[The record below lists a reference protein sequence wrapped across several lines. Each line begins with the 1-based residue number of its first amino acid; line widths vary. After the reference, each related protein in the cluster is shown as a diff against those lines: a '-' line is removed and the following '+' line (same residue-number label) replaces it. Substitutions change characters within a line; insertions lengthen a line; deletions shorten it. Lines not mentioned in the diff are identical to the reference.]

1 MGQKRVSRWPPRLFT
16 VTEFW
21 RLAWIGDK
29 RAPKNSTR
37 RGFIRGETFSA
48 ISGDP
53 DISCFLLLDDS
64 VNELLLSLGL
74 GASRILTLAH
84 LTIGLFAK
92 GPIVERRFYAYGL
105 RCWVDEARILG

>member
-1 MGQKRVSRWPPRLFT
+1 MAKLF
-16 VTEFW
+16 
-21 RLAWIGDK
+21 R
-29 RAPKNSTR
+29 
-37 RGFIRGETFSA
+37 
-48 ISGDP
+48 
-53 DISCFLLLDDS
+53 
-64 VNELLLSLGL
+64 LSLATLTFLIFFYSTTPLTSYFYPFGL